1 MASSSSSVILP
12 DGHLERQKSR
22 VWVIA
27 AVSNPAQWK
36 SRYALY
42 RQFRTHITEELG
54 VNLCTIEC
62 ALGAGGFH
70 AIPEGPD
77 DDPDVAAVLR
87 TVGAAGAAGAAGYTA
102 IGKTRGRAKVQTLD
116 VRVRNQSW
124 IWLKENLMNVA
135 VKHLPSSAEYL
146 LFCDADIRFCNPHV
160 IEEMIYALSGGTF
173 AVVQPFET
181 CADLGHEGQILAVH
195 QSFGSCHAKGMTWNP
210 VIKKKSGSN
219 GVAYGVY
226 DRVADTRGPFF
237 HAWHPGYCMAMCKK
251 TYVKLG
257 GLLEVG
263 VAGAG
268 DHHMMTAMIGRSA
281 ESYPSTVGAGY
292 KAAVTRWEER
302 AAKYVRGNLGFVPG
316 TIHHAHHGPKKNR
329 AYIARWNILTK
340 NAFDPDRDVST
351 NADGV
356 LELSSG
362 NKGLRD
368 DLRRYFLSRNED
380 DVNNA

>member
-1 MASSSSSVILP
+1 MSSSVILP
-12 DGHLERQKSR
+12 DYCIEREKSR

-42 RQFRTHITEELG
+42 AQFRKHITEELR

-62 ALGAGGFH
+62 ALGSGGFH
-70 AIPEGPD
+70 ITEGD
-77 DDPDVAAVLR
+77 GDAAAVLR
-87 TVGAAGAAGAAGYTA
+87 SDP
-102 IGKTRGRAKVQTLD
+102 RGVKTLD
-116 VRVRNQSW
+116 VRVRNASW
-124 IWLKENLMNVA
+124 VWLKENLMNIA

-146 LFCDADIRFCNPHV
+146 FFCDADIRFCNPNV
-160 IEEMIYALSGGTF
+160 IEELVYALSGTY

-210 VIKKKSGSN
+210 VVKTGKKT

-226 DRVADTRGPFF
+226 DRTGDTRGPLF
-237 HAWHPGYCMAMCKK
+237 HTWHPGYCMAMCKK
-251 TYVKLG
+251 TFQKLG

-268 DHHMMTAMIGRSA
+268 DHHMMTAIIGRSS
-281 ESYPSTVGAGY
+281 ESYPSGVHEGY
-292 KAAVTRWEER
+292 KAAVARWQ
-302 AAKYVRGNLGFVPG
+302 ANASKYVRGNLGFVTG

-329 AYIARWNILTK
+329 AYITRWNILTK
-340 NAFDPDRDVST
+340 NAFDPDKDVWT

-362 NKGLRD
+362 NKGLRE
-368 DLRRYFLSRNED
+368 DLRRYFVARNED
-380 DVNNA
+380 DVNNT